1 MTSVRTAALIVT
13 LALGLLAAPPPAA
26 AEQSGKVPRIGVLGP
41 TPEGGTYIYALRE
54 GLRELGYVEGQ
65 NITIEWR
72 WTQGTAKRFPDL
84 AAELV
89 QLKVD
94 VIVAGSNPGILAAQK
109 ATRTI
114 PIVMVLA
121 TFRCKNEW

>member
-1 MTSVRTAALIVT
+1 MLLARALIVT
-13 LALGLLAAPPPAA
+13 LALGILVAPFVST
-26 AEQSGKVPRIGVLGP
+26 AEQPGKVPRIGVLTGLS
-41 TPEGGTYIYALRE
+41 PEGAPYIYGLRE

-65 NITIEWR
+65 TITIEWR